1 MDITS
6 GFESHISLIAPLPHL
21 TPWTGHDKLKKMK
34 DAYPTASISLESFNL
49 PLMEINL
56 NKEEQVIDNDEVFAL
71 MEGTIPSIAHS
82 LGALEDEVENWTTT
96 WITQDH
102 YFVIPFEE
110 DDYDWG
116 LFRISWDDNRS
127 R

>member
-1 MDITS
+1 
-6 GFESHISLIAPLPHL
+6 
-21 TPWTGHDKLKKMK
+21 MK